1 MLRVNEG
8 DCLEVRFH
16 NLLMPA
22 VPEERTRGPEQYGG
36 KVPARMEDPGGVVY
50 PNNGRTGREFV
61 KATAISND

>member
-1 MLRVNEG
+1 
-8 DCLEVRFH
+8 
-16 NLLMPA
+16 MPA